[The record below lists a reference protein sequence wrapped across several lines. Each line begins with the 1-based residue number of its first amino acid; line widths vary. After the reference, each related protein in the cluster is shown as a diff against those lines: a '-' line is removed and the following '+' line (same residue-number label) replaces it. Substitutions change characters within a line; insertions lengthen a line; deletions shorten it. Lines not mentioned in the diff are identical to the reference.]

1 MPMGPS
7 LLMVMTLELMFLFV
21 LLRTGAQQL
30 LIVLRLQM
38 RTAILYTCI
47 YMYIHTVWQDS
58 CVCVRV
64 CARTLCVGISRFVFC
79 PLFSSLVLLSV
90 HCIVLPLLSKQ
101 HTHTYTHNAL
111 ERRSHHF
118 SSVKTH
124 SPLLR

>member
-1 MPMGPS
+1 MGPS

-47 YMYIHTVWQDS
+47 YIQYGKTLV
-58 CVCVRV
+58 CVCTHVM
-64 CARTLCVGISRFVFC
+64 CVGISRFVFC

>member
-1 MPMGPS
+1 MGPS

-47 YMYIHTVWQDS
+47 YIQYGKTLV
-58 CVCVRV
+58 CVCACV
-64 CARTLCVGISRFVFC
+64 CTHVMCVGISRFVFC

>member
-47 YMYIHTVWQDS
+47 YIQYGKTL
-58 CVCVRV
+58 VCVRV
-64 CARTLCVGISRFVFC
+64 CARTLCV
-79 PLFSSLVLLSV
+79 LV
-90 HCIVLPLLSKQ
+90 
-101 HTHTYTHNAL
+101 
-111 ERRSHHF
+111 
-118 SSVKTH
+118 
-124 SPLLR
+124 

>member
-1 MPMGPS
+1 MGPS

-38 RTAILYTCI
+38 LY
-47 YMYIHTVWQDS
+47 YIHVYTYS
-58 CVCVRV
+58 MARLLCVCACV
-64 CARTLCVGISRFVFC
+64 CTHVMCVGISRFVFC

>member
-1 MPMGPS
+1 MGPS

-38 RTAILYTCI
+38 RTAILYT
-47 YMYIHTVWQDS
+47 YSMARSV
-58 CVCVRV
+58 CVCAHVM
-64 CARTLCVGISRFVFC
+64 CVGISRFVFC